1 MVTKLILGLILV
13 LVGMLSGGALFFY
26 LFAAC
31 FPELGLQ
38 AENKVRKRLGQHPL
52 MADSTLRFGKS
63 NLLHPRAYAAVR
75 NRATLWF
82 IFFVLLTGLINALSR
97 YLGF

>member
-1 MVTKLILGLILV
+1 MVTQLILGLV
-13 LVGMLSGGALFFY
+13 LGFVGMLSVGAQLFY
-26 LFAAC
+26 LFATC

-75 NRATLWF
+75 DRATLWF
-82 IFFVLLTGLINALSR
+82 VFFVLLTGLIIALSR